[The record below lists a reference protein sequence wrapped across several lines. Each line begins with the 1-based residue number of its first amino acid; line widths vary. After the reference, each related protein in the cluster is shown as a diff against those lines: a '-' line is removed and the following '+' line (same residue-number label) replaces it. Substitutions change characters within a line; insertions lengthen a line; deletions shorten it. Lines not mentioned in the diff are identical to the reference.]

1 MPVID
6 EQVDYGVDAMVQI
19 FADVG
24 NWLSTERLGLAK
36 NYLECAVGIRLN
48 FNIVADISGI
58 PCPVLIFIRP
68 NNFWHLQSLVNTPL
82 RDIYAEVVRRE
93 TLTHCENIEV
103 FVHDIGFVE
112 CSDHVSLPTV
122 ICFKTADFIN
132 CILSSFAD
140 RVVVENSVEIIA
152 VVSAGKRDI
161 ACASAVEK
169 DQVNGEMVKSAAQV
183 MHEITQHARDE
194 VGQRVIML
202 YSKWIESFG
211 RLFIE
216 NNFIWVRGQKL
227 ADLDI
232 KIKSMDVGTFQLR
245 Q

>member
-1 MPVID
+1 MYRKLFKSVSFKGCFLINDELPKMPVID

-68 NNFWHLQSLVNTPL
+68 NNFWHLQSLVNTSL

-112 CSDHVSLPTV
+112 CSDHVPFHRNMFQDSGFYQL
-122 ICFKTADFIN
+122 
-132 CILSSFAD
+132 
-140 RVVVENSVEIIA
+140 
-152 VVSAGKRDI
+152 
-161 ACASAVEK
+161 
-169 DQVNGEMVKSAAQV
+169 
-183 MHEITQHARDE
+183 H
-194 VGQRVIML
+194 
-202 YSKWIESFG
+202 
-211 RLFIE
+211 
-216 NNFIWVRGQKL
+216 
-227 ADLDI
+227 
-232 KIKSMDVGTFQLR
+232 TFQLC
-245 Q
+245 